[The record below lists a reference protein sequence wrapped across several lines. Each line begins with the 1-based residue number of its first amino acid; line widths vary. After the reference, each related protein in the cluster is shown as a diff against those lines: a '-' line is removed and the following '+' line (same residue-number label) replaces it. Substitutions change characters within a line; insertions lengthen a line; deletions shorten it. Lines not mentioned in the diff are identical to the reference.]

1 MIEMLEVSRGKK
13 IEDLEVL
20 DRDDESIPG
29 NADMTALELLRSVY
43 QNPTLAL
50 SVRMR
55 AASIAIPYESPKLA
69 VTAVIS
75 DDDFAARLDQRLRR
89 IAERK
94 YMEAKPMIEARPIE
108 KGAPLAKEEGTPK
121 RVTEPKVIDHSLPFS
136 RLRKRV

>member
-1 MIEMLEVSRGKK
+1 MLEVSRGD
-13 IEDLEVL
+13 E
-20 DRDDESIPG
+20 DESIPG

-55 AASIAIPYESPKLA
+55 AAAIAIPYESPKLA

-89 IAERK
+89 IAEMK
-94 YMEAKPMIEARPIE
+94 VINAKPI
-108 KGAPLAKEEGTPK
+108 KEGTKPETD
-121 RVTEPKVIDHSLPFS
+121 VTLPAPKVDRRF
-136 RLRKRV
+136 RRRV